1 MAIARSEKLELHA
14 YSDYPGMHLYSA
26 NWLEN
31 KMGKKGHLYPER
43 SAVCF
48 EAEYM
53 PNAIN
58 YPDVEQKPVLR
69 AGDIQKHEIQYRLKV
84 K

>member
-1 MAIARSEKLELHA
+1 MRIVIIQECIYIPQTGFEGAHGATFPA
-14 YSDYPGMHLYSA
+14 
-26 NWLEN
+26 
-31 KMGKKGHLYPER
+31 R

>member
-31 KMGKKGHLYPER
+31 KTGKKDICILKEVQ
-43 SAVCF
+43 SA
-48 EAEYM
+48 
-53 PNAIN
+53 
-58 YPDVEQKPVLR
+58 
-69 AGDIQKHEIQYRLKV
+69 LKQNICQMQSIILM
-84 K
+84 